1 MAKTYVQSKSERLQ
15 FNAAPYRIHEQ
26 PHYSHPDVNIATL
39 KTRYWK
45 AITSA
50 RLLAKRQ
57 WPAWRRFVSAQLV
70 KHSPPPTPSSRRIM
84 LLTWEFPPQVTGG
97 VYRPL
102 SFARHAAAS
111 GWQVEV
117 VCGPSASS
125 DAGRYLADLLPESV
139 PVNHV
144 TADRG
149 PHPWPL
155 PQIDGGIVNALALY
169 EAAAERISADESG
182 VILASGPP
190 FSNFVAG
197 LWLARKTGWRL
208 ALDYRDEWTETP
220 FSFVATDGEN
230 REWEA
235 HCLARADLVIFTTPS
250 QLAHAE
256 RRFDELAH
264 NRHAVVY
271 NGWEPGDF
279 AAAPV
284 VVQKDPAAPITLAYL
299 GNLGAMAAPDA
310 FLDTLA
316 RALATRPDLRARLK
330 VRLVGH
336 KRPDALDKLR
346 SFPYPDVIELIDTV
360 PKIDACSMMREVDGL
375 LLLNPPGL
383 ARYIQGKL
391 YEYIAAGT
399 PILSFGSGGEMGEII
414 LSLGAGMTIAKDDA
428 DGLADALLRLR
439 DFPAVGAGART
450 NWLASRERA
459 KLART
464 LYQELDALIAV
475 PVTAG

>member
-1 MAKTYVQSKSERLQ
+1 MTSPINKLRELYWQSLSRLRKLRSRSLPV
-15 FNAAPYRIHEQ
+15 FRRYACAPRGGSPVH
-26 PHYSHPDVNIATL
+26 STGKVV
-39 KTRYWK
+39 KRK
-45 AITSA
+45 
-50 RLLAKRQ
+50 LL
-57 WPAWRRFVSAQLV
+57 L
-70 KHSPPPTPSSRRIM
+70 I
-84 LLTWEFPPQVTGG
+84 TWEFPPQVTGG

-111 GWQVEV
+111 DWQVEV
-117 VCGPSASS
+117 VCGPPPSTVN
-125 DAGRYLADLLPESV
+125 DAGHYLAGLLPESV

-144 TADRG
+144 IADRG

-155 PQIDGGIVNALALY
+155 PKIDGGIVNALALY
-169 EAAAERISADESG
+169 EAAAERINADESG

-190 FSNFVAG
+190 FCNFVAG
-197 LWLARKTGWRL
+197 LWLARRTGWRL

-220 FSFVATDGEN
+220 FHFVAADGAN

-235 HCLARADLVIFTTPS
+235 RCLARADLVIFTTPS
-250 QLAHAE
+250 QLSHAE
-256 RRFDELAH
+256 RRFAELAH

-284 VVQKDPAAPITLAYL
+284 VAQKDPAAPITLAYL

-310 FLDTLA
+310 FLETLA
-316 RALATRPDLRARLK
+316 RALATYPDLQTRLK

-360 PKIDACSMMREVDGL
+360 PKSDACRMMREVDGL
-375 LLLNPPGL
+375 LLLNPPSL
-383 ARYIQGKL
+383 DRYIQGKL
-391 YEYIAAGT
+391 YEYIAAGA
-399 PILSFGSGGEMGEII
+399 PILAFGMGGEMGEII
-414 LSLGAGMTIAKDDA
+414 LSLGAGMMIAEDDA

-439 DFPAVGAGART
+439 DFPSVGAEARSA
-450 NWLASRERA
+450 WLASRERA

-464 LYQELDALIAV
+464 LYQELDTLIAA